1 MDKLAWTYAL
11 NSNTVTV
18 FVRHLLTA
26 VFPLDTLLVSN
37 LRGTKRTGAGDRLPL
52 DKVKVNAIY
61 SRFSATVLYNE
72 DVLHYYASAD
82 KSLLSFCI
90 FLFFSFVGAT
100 IERFPQ
106 TPLSTIGSAINAK
119 ITELRAKNKSVT
131 P

>member
-1 MDKLAWTYAL
+1 MGGGKSKKYSSFNAVLVSSFKQVEIYPGTGVMVDKLAWTYAL

-18 FVRHLLTA
+18 FVRHLITA
-26 VFPLDTLLVSN
+26 VFPLDTLLVNN
-37 LRGTKRTGAGDRLPL
+37 LWGTKRTGAGDRLPL

-90 FLFFSFVGAT
+90 FLFF
-100 IERFPQ
+100 
-106 TPLSTIGSAINAK
+106 L
-119 ITELRAKNKSVT
+119 L
-131 P
+131 